1 LKEGEALVPVGLH
14 GTIAMAVS
22 GVYAAGPIV
31 IEMSNAD
38 QLVRLGPLATAE
50 EDPDLLVESK
60 LMTGSGDATLRG
72 ALGLNAAH
80 VHDGVGIGDV
90 GVGGADALV
99 VAGLVGTVDGVQ
111 MTVLSVLV
119 VGDAKDLTPF
129 AEVRTT
135 VPTSSP
141 GIDVVAL

>member
-1 LKEGEALVPVGLH
+1 
-14 GTIAMAVS
+14 MAVS
-22 GVYAAGPIV
+22 GVYATGLIV

-38 QLVRLGPLATAE
+38 QLVRLGLLATAE
-50 EDPDLLVESK
+50 EDPDLLVELK
-60 LMTGSGDATLRG
+60 RMTGSGDAALGG

-99 VAGLVGTVDGVQ
+99 VAGRVGTVDGVQ
-111 MTVLSVLV
+111 ITVLFALV
-119 VGDAKDLTPF
+119 VGDAEDLAFFAKIGTAVLTP
-129 AEVRTT
+129 AL
-135 VPTSSP
+135 